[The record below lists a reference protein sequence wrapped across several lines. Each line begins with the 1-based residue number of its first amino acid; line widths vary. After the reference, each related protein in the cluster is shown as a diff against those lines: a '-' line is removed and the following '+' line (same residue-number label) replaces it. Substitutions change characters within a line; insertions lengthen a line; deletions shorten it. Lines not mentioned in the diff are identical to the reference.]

1 MDPAVLQH
9 VALLQ
14 NKKRKCEEAE
24 EDIILLATSLSAVAA
39 AQYFTMNFVKN
50 PQHTSVLSGR
60 AWMEELLTGH
70 PKRMR
75 DNMGISQAGFQYL
88 EQLLTQNGGLKSARY
103 IDSTERLGIFL
114 YAVTSDLSM
123 RKLAERF
130 QRSTQTIHQAY
141 HHVLQCLISKPIY
154 TSKIKSATDTTPL
167 HPKIEY
173 SWQYSPYFNDCIGAV
188 DGTHIPIS
196 PPHDKREPWRDRDGN
211 LTQNV
216 LAICN
221 FDMEFTDLLCGW
233 SGSTADSTLWI
244 EGVRAGAVCIP
255 QGKYVL
261 GDAGFT
267 NCDFILTPY
276 RGVRYHLREWERS
289 NARPKT
295 PKELFNLRHA
305 QLRNIIERIFGVL
318 KERFKILTLPRF
330 FKIDAQVKVVAALC
344 VLHNILVNIREITE
358 ADLQEV
364 VDQDE
369 HQQEDGE
376 SLSQDQQEGTGTGYR
391 IKKRERKRAGDKR
404 DAIAKAMWEDYVQFH
419 SRHRRPL

>member
-9 VALLQ
+9 VALFQ

-24 EDIILLATSLSAVAA
+24 EDIVLLATSLSAVAA
-39 AQYFTMNFVKN
+39 AQYFTMNFVKT
-50 PQHTSVLSGR
+50 PQHTSILSGR

-88 EQLLTQNGGLKSARY
+88 EQLLTQKGGLKSARY
-103 IDSTERLGIFL
+103 MDSTERLGIFL

-130 QRSTQTIHQAY
+130 QRSTQTIHKAY

-154 TSKIKSATDTTPL
+154 TSKIKSATAPTPL

-173 SWQYSPYFNDCIGAV
+173 SWHYSPYFNDCIGAV

-196 PPHDKREPWRDRDGN
+196 PPHNKREPWRDRDGN

-244 EGVRAGAVCIP
+244 EGVRAGAVSTSVSLEGVFKTGRYLRP
-255 QGKYVL
+255 NTLLEPVL
-261 GDAGFT
+261 GGFAV
-267 NCDFILTPY
+267 NFCL
-276 RGVRYHLREWERS
+276 
-289 NARPKT
+289 N
-295 PKELFNLRHA
+295 EL
-305 QLRNIIERIFGVL
+305 
-318 KERFKILTLPRF
+318 
-330 FKIDAQVKVVAALC
+330 
-344 VLHNILVNIREITE
+344 
-358 ADLQEV
+358 
-364 VDQDE
+364 
-369 HQQEDGE
+369 
-376 SLSQDQQEGTGTGYR
+376 
-391 IKKRERKRAGDKR
+391 
-404 DAIAKAMWEDYVQFH
+404 
-419 SRHRRPL
+419 